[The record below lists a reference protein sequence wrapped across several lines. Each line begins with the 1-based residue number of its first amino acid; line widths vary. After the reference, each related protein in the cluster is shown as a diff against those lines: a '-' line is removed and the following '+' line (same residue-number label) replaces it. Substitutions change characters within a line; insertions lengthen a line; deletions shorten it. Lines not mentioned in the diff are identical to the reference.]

1 MTSPMNLP
9 HSKYILHAGGAGETV
24 REREIFAQAFTPQ
37 HFLSSIHGFVFCC
50 FSKDLQQ
57 NKKHLKTVEVE
68 EEDEILRNGI
78 K

>member
-1 MTSPMNLP
+1 MPVVLS
-9 HSKYILHAGGAGETV
+9 
-24 REREIFAQAFTPQ
+24 EREKSLPRHLHHNIFFPP
-37 HFLSSIHGFVFCC
+37 FMDSSL
-50 FSKDLQQ
+50 KDLQQQ